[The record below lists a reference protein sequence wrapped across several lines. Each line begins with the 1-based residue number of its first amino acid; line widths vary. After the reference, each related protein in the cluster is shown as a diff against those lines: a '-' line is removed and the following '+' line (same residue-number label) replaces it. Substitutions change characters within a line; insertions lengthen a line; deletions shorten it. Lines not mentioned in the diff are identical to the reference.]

1 MIRIYLS
8 VNNREEVME
17 LPVIPPEFSVQK
29 PQGDETFET
38 VTGEELSFIDAPGL
52 KSIAWDCFFPSKD
65 YPFLRCSRFDDV
77 WEYGY
82 KIDMWI
88 KRKLPIRLII
98 SGTPIN
104 MAVKVTQ
111 FDYKLGTTGDIVYNI
126 AFKEI
131 PLIDT
136 ESEDLTLAQYE
147 ELSGRLDELSAKI
160 DSLTGGKLIETIDDA
175 RPFYDQA
182 ISELQEAGYI
192 NGTGDGLDFTEDMA
206 RVVTIFYR
214 VLKAR
219 GIL

>member
-136 ESEDLTLAQYE
+136 ESEDLKCINNAAEVLTYNKDRDILESDGYSALE
-147 ELSGRLDELSAKI
+147 VGDKVFVCWIWSGPNMVIKY
-160 DSLTGGKLIETIDDA
+160 K
-175 RPFYDQA
+175 
-182 ISELQEAGYI
+182 
-192 NGTGDGLDFTEDMA
+192 
-206 RVVTIFYR
+206 
-214 VLKAR
+214 
-219 GIL
+219 